1 MTESKRPGNTG
12 GAAAPTPAKKKRKG
26 PLAKLR
32 PYAVGIMA
40 VVVVF
45 GGSALIGAHVRA
57 SKDDK
62 VAAPTGAVG
71 PVVVPTGPQ
80 GQSSTASPTP
90 SASSGP
96 NLQVAVRPAIP
107 VTITIY
113 EDLRSPD
120 SKTFADE
127 YAHVLSQMLTT
138 GQVQVHYQ
146 LVTASDR
153 TYGGKSSQYA
163 ANAAACAQDQ
173 GRFTEFVEQIWD
185 HQPDPHSRDL
195 SNEKLI
201 KSFAHKAK
209 KIKMATYEPCIE
221 QGDHNGWVIKSQ
233 ADFAQSGLG
242 QVPAMEINGKP
253 VKDVRTSLTPARL
266 SAMVDK
272 EAKRVIAVQAV
283 PTASP
288 TLS

>member
-1 MTESKRPGNTG
+1 MTESKGPGKSG
-12 GAAAPTPAKKKRKG
+12 GAAAPAKKKRKG
-26 PLAKLR
+26 PLAKVR

-62 VAAPTGAVG
+62 VSAPTGAVG
-71 PVVVPTGPQ
+71 PAVVPTGPVSL
-80 GQSSTASPTP
+80 SSTASPSP

-107 VTITIY
+107 VTVTIY

-120 SKTFADE
+120 SKAFAEE
-127 YAHVLSQMLTT
+127 YEAVLRQMLTT
-138 GQVQVHYQ
+138 GQVQIHYQ
-146 LVTASDR
+146 LVTSSDA

-173 GRFTEFVEQIWD
+173 GRFTQFVQEIWD
-185 HQPDPHSRDL
+185 HQPDPHSHDL
-195 SNEKLI
+195 GNEKLI
-201 KSFAHKAK
+201 KTLAHKAK
-209 KIKMATYEPCIE
+209 KIKMANFEPCIE
-221 QGDHNGWVIKSQ
+221 QGDHKGWVIKSQ
-233 ADFAQSGLG
+233 ADFARSGLG
-242 QVPAMEINGKP
+242 QLPALEINGKQ
-253 VKDVRTSLTPARL
+253 VKNVRTSLTPDKLR
-266 SAMVDK
+266 SMVNK
-272 EAKRVIAVQAV
+272 ETKRVIAVQAT
-283 PTASP
+283 PSASP